1 MKYLL
6 GLLLLI
12 SVSATAQYSPTAAKT
27 RFVNGIGLGTK
38 DTATMNAADTV
49 AMIVGRD
56 SLVYFRYRGYWKP
69 LAYNS
74 SLTGYIPYTG
84 ATSAIDL
91 NAKTVVNI
99 SHLGINTTSVPTIL
113 LRAIGDNNST
123 SRISLRGYSSDANS
137 SSMRVTKFR
146 GTVAAP
152 QAPQSG
158 DNLGKF
164 ELAGYGTTSSEGYPQ
179 ATFEGLATENWGA
192 IARGAKIQFKVTPN
206 TTTTQALAL
215 TINQDKTA
223 VFESSVTGT
232 SIIKTGGTSSQFL
245 KADGS
250 VTTTIPSGSI
260 DTGRAVTAIATGGSL
275 NKVRDSLVAVN
286 ASKYVPYTGA
296 TTNVDLGSNTFT
308 SGTITSNE
316 NINNIFSLG
325 IRNNNSGILA
335 QTNYKLGNDVSSNS
349 GGLTLFSSNYITGGS
364 SVANNYRANGIYL
377 YNNREG
383 GITLNSEY
391 LTGNIFLATNN
402 ITALKIDSIQR
413 VLIPNLSTA
422 GIVTN
427 TSAGLLGT
435 SNGTG
440 FIKMSGGAVSYD
452 NSTYLTTTTAAS
464 TYVPYTGATGAVNL
478 GAYSITAS
486 SFIGGGSGLTSLPT
500 NTALYPT
507 LNQNTTGNAATA
519 TLAQTI
525 TRNFSAANVEIPIA
539 LSETNS
545 SLYYTSVTIN
555 PSQNRISAT
564 SFSGAGTGLTGTAS
578 SLNIGGNSATVTV
591 ATSYANS
598 FYNLTFHDANYIYG
612 TAPISVNAATNVVNT
627 YGRLNVNGATD
638 DGSTA
643 LNVTGTAKINS
654 TASSKLLLTGG
665 TTQNAIT
672 IDAISGYGN
681 SFYLFNGNGGAG
693 NGFGIY
699 NITTSTLPFNITN
712 AGAITMLSLAGTG
725 SRIVVADASGTLS
738 ATTTAATSGTYT
750 PTITLV
756 SNAASS
762 TARVCQYLRV
772 GSVVTVSGYVTVTA
786 TTPAVSSRIY
796 MSLPISSS
804 FTSTA
809 QAGGAGG
816 VPGGANIGSVIFA
829 NSTATTVSMDFVPT
843 AGALDYWFSYTYQIL

>member
-1 MKYLL
+1 LNKRKNMKYLL
-6 GLLLLI
+6 GLLLFI
-12 SVSATAQYSPTAAKT
+12 SVSASAQYSPTAAKT

-113 LRAIGDNNST
+113 LRAISDNNST
-123 SRISLRGYSSDANS
+123 SRIAMRGYSSDANS
-137 SSMRVTKFR
+137 SSIRVTKFR

-164 ELAGYGTTSSEGYPQ
+164 ELAGYGTTSSDGYPQ
-179 ATFEGLATENWGA
+179 ATFEALATENWGA

-215 TINQDKTA
+215 TINQDKSA

-250 VTTTIPSGSI
+250 VDANAYLALTGGTMTGQIVLKEATYSSDYSKGLRFPNNPYGGGGDISGLRLYADTIIGLEAQVLELYVSNDSIAPTTDRINFSAPTNNLVTINGNKIWNSGNLPSPQSSITLTTTGTSG
-260 DTGRAVTAIATGGSL
+260 AA
-275 NKVRDSLVAVN
+275 
-286 ASKYVPYTGA
+286 
-296 TTNVDLGSNTFT
+296 TFT
-308 SGTITSNE
+308 SN
-316 NINNIFSLG
+316 
-325 IRNNNSGILA
+325 
-335 QTNYKLGNDVSSNS
+335 
-349 GGLTLFSSNYITGGS
+349 
-364 SVANNYRANGIYL
+364 
-377 YNNREG
+377 
-383 GITLNSEY
+383 TLN
-391 LTGNIFLATNN
+391 
-402 ITALKIDSIQR
+402 
-413 VLIPNLSTA
+413 IPQYQAA
-422 GIVTN
+422 G
-427 TSAGLLGT
+427 
-435 SNGTG
+435 
-440 FIKMSGGAVSYD
+440 
-452 NSTYLTTTTAAS
+452 
-464 TYVPYTGATGAVNL
+464 TYV
-478 GAYSITAS
+478 
-486 SFIGGGSGLTSLPT
+486 
-500 NTALYPT
+500 
-507 LNQNTTGNAATA
+507 
-519 TLAQTI
+519 
-525 TRNFSAANVEIPIA
+525 
-539 LSETNS
+539 
-545 SLYYTSVTIN
+545 TSVTGTSPIVSSGGTTPAISIPVATTSVSGYLSSTDWNTFNNKQSALTNPVTGTGTTNYLPKFTGASTIGNSNLIN
-555 PSQNRISAT
+555 DASGNLGLGVTPSAWGSSYKAIQISAGA
-564 SFSGAGTGLTGTAS
+564 SFYGINSDSRYAVMGANTYNNNTNDIYIGSGAASLYVQGIGAHQWFTATSGTAGNAIS
-578 SLNIGGNSATVTV
+578 FTQAMTLNAS
-591 ATSYANS
+591 
-598 FYNLTFHDANYIYG
+598 
-612 TAPISVNAATNVVNT
+612 
-627 YGRLNVNGATD
+627 GRLLLNTTSD
-638 DGSTA
+638 DGSTTFQVNGTGRFSG
-643 LNVTGTAKINS
+643 NVFVNS
-654 TASSKLLLTGG
+654 VAT
-665 TTQNAIT
+665 
-672 IDAISGYGN
+672 SGYAFTSVAASWASG
-681 SFYLFNGNGGAG
+681 SQIYTGIKIGAPAD
-693 NGFGIY
+693 NVNAAGIDLRAY
-699 NITTSTLPFNITN
+699 SNYAGSAETEFRLYVNNPSNVLTEALRIAST
-712 AGAITMLSLAGTG
+712 GAATFSSLAGTG

-816 VPGGANIGSVIFA
+816 VPGGANIGTIIFA
-829 NSTATTVSMDFVPT
+829 NSTATTVSMDFLPV
-843 AGALDYWFSYTYQIL
+843 AGATDYWFTYTYQIL